1 MPSLLELY
9 RYLTNPDQLA
19 KLLQTFFGGWSAYA
33 LLAAIVF
40 SETGLLVGF
49 FLPGDS
55 FLFTIGVV
63 AGFGQLNLPLIIITL
78 FVACFLG
85 DNVGYFLGYRTGAKI
100 FQKKDSL
107 LFRQEYVR
115 RTQEFFEK
123 HGGKTIIYARFVPI
137 VRTFTPFMAGVGRM
151 PYSRFIVFSIF
162 GGLGWVIAMTMLG
175 YTLGNLEIV
184 RKNLDKA
191 IVLVVLLSITPII
204 IEYLKSRRNSKPA
217 PAPVTGD

>member
-1 MPSLLELY
+1 MPSLLDLY

-19 KLLQTFFGGWSAYA
+19 HLLQTAFSGWAAYA
-33 LLAAIVF
+33 LLAAVVF

-63 AGFGQLNLPLIIITL
+63 AGFGQLNLALLIL
-78 FVACFLG
+78 CLVAACFVG

-100 FQKKDSL
+100 FDRKDGV
-107 LFRQEYVR
+107 LFKQAYVT
-115 RTQEFFEK
+115 RTQAFFEK

-151 PYSRFIVFSIF
+151 PYSRFLTFSFF
-162 GGLGWVIAMTMLG
+162 GGLGWVIAMTALG
-175 YTLGNLEIV
+175 YSLGNLEIV
-184 RKNLDKA
+184 RKNLEKA
-191 IVLVVLLSITPII
+191 ILLVILLSISPII
-204 IEYLKSRRNSKPA
+204 LEYIKHRRSNK
-217 PAPVTGD
+217 APVAVGD